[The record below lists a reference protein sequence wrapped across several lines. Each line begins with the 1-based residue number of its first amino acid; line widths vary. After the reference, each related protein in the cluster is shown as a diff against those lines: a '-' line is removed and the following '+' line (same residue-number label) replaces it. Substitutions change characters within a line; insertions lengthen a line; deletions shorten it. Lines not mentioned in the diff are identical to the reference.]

1 MRFIIATN
9 EYIIINYC
17 AINNYSLFIHKEK
30 FLKSQIVHTFFLNIL
45 SIYICI
51 LRFLFY
57 LIELLVY
64 KYIYLIYLKKSMN
77 DFRNFSLCKYIYRT
91 ARICWTTGIISRNS
105 LKTSKKL
112 IYLPKLKVCIVMRV
126 NFCKLFSINTTSCH
140 TERVFSGIL
149 HHVQMYIK
157 TFSSSFDRFI

>member
-1 MRFIIATN
+1 MI
-9 EYIIINYC
+9 YIDIDYNLLLNIK
-17 AINNYSLFIHKEK
+17 IK
-30 FLKSQIVHTFFLNIL
+30 FLINKFTTK
-45 SIYICI
+45 IY
-51 LRFLFY
+51 
-57 LIELLVY
+57 
-64 KYIYLIYLKKSMN
+64 N
-77 DFRNFSLCKYIYRT
+77 YIYRT
-91 ARICWTTGIISRNS
+91 ARICWTTGIISKNS

-112 IYLPKLKVCIVMRV
+112 IYLPKLKVYIVMRV

>member
-1 MRFIIATN
+1 MCPYKKDRIRVTFHVMLSFWISELPIVWEMWN
-9 EYIIINYC
+9 IQC
-17 AINNYSLFIHKEK
+17 DK
-30 FLKSQIVHTFFLNIL
+30 FKWIECIKWKTIV
-45 SIYICI
+45 
-51 LRFLFY
+51 LFY
-57 LIELLVY
+57 WKQY
-64 KYIYLIYLKKSMN
+64 DKNTDKKMSN
-77 DFRNFSLCKYIYRT
+77 YIYRT
-91 ARICWTTGIISRNS
+91 ARICWTTGIISKNS

-112 IYLPKLKVCIVMRV
+112 IYLPKLKVYIVMRV